1 MSITAR
7 AIAAPPSTRT
17 LEVVVEEERVNT
29 EYRPA
34 PPPADYGP
42 TSDTIASALKEEL
55 PDLRQ
60 ACDGATGD
68 AEAPPWNFLF
78 LFPVAMFVM
87 FAVFGL
93 VMCFDH

>member
-1 MSITAR
+1 M
-7 AIAAPPSTRT
+7 
-17 LEVVVEEERVNT
+17 EEERVNT

-34 PPPADYGP
+34 LPPADYGP

-60 ACDGATGD
+60 ACDGATG
-68 AEAPPWNFLF
+68 APEAPPWNFPF
-78 LFPVAMFVM
+78 PFPVAMFVM